1 VTVPNTAG
9 VKALSIRPH
18 VYSRFTG
25 TVYYD
30 DVTVQVIGTT
40 TGVTD
45 RNSGVPKTFELANNY
60 PNPFNPTTVIRFG
73 VPSAS
78 DISIVVYNVLGQKV
92 RSLANGPVAAGFH
105 EVTWDG
111 RDDLGTVVQSGVYFY
126 RLETGPTAIVKKM
139 LFVK

>member
-1 VTVPNTAG
+1 
-9 VKALSIRPH
+9 
-18 VYSRFTG
+18 
-25 TVYYD
+25 
-30 DVTVQVIGTT
+30 
-40 TGVTD
+40 
-45 RNSGVPKTFELANNY
+45 
-60 PNPFNPTTVIRFG
+60 
-73 VPSAS
+73 
-78 DISIVVYNVLGQKV
+78 VYNVLGQKV